1 MISSFTQCILSL
13 MCSSLQQLLPHDVQ
27 YSSCGIYSDEQ
38 LEMAVKNSSYPP
50 TIECF
55 VKYRK
60 ELKRTG
66 RPTEVTLHISGMD
79 RKMEFPC
86 PTYEQKPGD
95 WNMVWTYFVT
105 APTSAPFVFQPSSK
119 RIMPEWCS
127 RVLITIWFIVK
138 VLCPANEIWPELPKN
153 SIA

>member
-1 MISSFTQCILSL
+1 MPNTADERWQKISFFNQCILSL
-13 MCSSLQQLLPHDVQ
+13 VCITLQQLLPRDVQ
-27 YSSCGIYSDEQ
+27 YDSCGIYSDEQ

-66 RPTEVTLHISGMD
+66 RPTEVKLQISGMD

-86 PTYEQKPGD
+86 PAYEQKQGD
-95 WNMVWTYFVT
+95 WNTV
-105 APTSAPFVFQPSSK
+105 
-119 RIMPEWCS
+119 
-127 RVLITIWFIVK
+127 
-138 VLCPANEIWPELPKN
+138 
-153 SIA
+153 

>member
-1 MISSFTQCILSL
+1 MPNTADERWQKISSFNQCILSL
-13 MCSSLQQLLPHDVQ
+13 VCITLQQLLPRDVQ
-27 YSSCGIYSDEQ
+27 YDSCGIYSDGQ

-66 RPTEVTLHISGMD
+66 RPTEVKLQISGMD

-86 PTYEQKPGD
+86 PAYEQKQGD
-95 WNMVWTYFVT
+95 WNTV
-105 APTSAPFVFQPSSK
+105 
-119 RIMPEWCS
+119 
-127 RVLITIWFIVK
+127 
-138 VLCPANEIWPELPKN
+138 
-153 SIA
+153 